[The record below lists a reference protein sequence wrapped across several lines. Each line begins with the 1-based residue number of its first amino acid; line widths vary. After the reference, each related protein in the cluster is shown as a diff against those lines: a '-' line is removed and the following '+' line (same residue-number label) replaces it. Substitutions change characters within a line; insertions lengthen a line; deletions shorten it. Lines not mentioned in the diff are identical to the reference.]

1 MSDQILNITEDLYRY
16 MLDRSLREPD
26 VLRRLR
32 ERTAEL
38 PGAGMQIAPLQGQF
52 MAFLAK
58 LTGARNT
65 LEIGVYTGYSSLA
78 VALALPDDGRVVA
91 CDISSEYTD
100 IAKPYWQ
107 EAGVLPKI
115 DLRLAPALETL
126 DALIDNGETGRFDFA
141 FIDADKENYTHYYER
156 TLQLVRP
163 GGVILVDNV
172 LWNGSVVDESK
183 QDVDTV
189 AIRQFNEKLHHDDRI
204 DLSMLP
210 LADGI
215 TIARKKES

>member
-1 MSDQILNITEDLYRY
+1 MSDQIMNITEDLYHY
-16 MLDRSLREPD
+16 MLDSSLREPD

-32 ERTAEL
+32 KRTAEL
-38 PGAGMQIAPLQGQF
+38 PDSQMQISPLQGQF
-52 MAFLAK
+52 MALLVK
-58 LTGARNT
+58 LMGARNT
-65 LEIGVYTGYSSLA
+65 LEVGVYTGYSSLA
-78 VALALPDDGRVVA
+78 VALALPENGRVVA

-115 DLRLAPALETL
+115 DLRLAPALDTL
-126 DALIDNGETGRFDFA
+126 DELLGNNEAGHFDFA
-141 FIDADKENYTHYYER
+141 FIDADKENYSPYYER
-156 TLQLVRP
+156 CLQLVRP

-172 LWNGSVVDESK
+172 LWNGAVVDNSK
-183 QDVDTV
+183 QDVDTI
-189 AIRQFNEKLHHDDRI
+189 AIRQLNQQLLHDDRI

-215 TIARKKES
+215 TMARKR

>member
-1 MSDQILNITEDLYRY
+1 MSDQIQNISESLYDY
-16 MLDRSLREPD
+16 MLNTSLREPD

-38 PGAGMQIAPLQGQF
+38 PDSQMQISALQGQF
-52 MAFLAK
+52 MALLVK
-58 LTGARNT
+58 LMGARNT
-65 LEIGVYTGYSSLA
+65 LEVGVYTGYSSLA
-78 VALALPDDGRVVA
+78 VALALPENGRVVA

-126 DALIDNGETGRFDFA
+126 DALIDDNEEEGFDFA
-141 FIDADKENYTHYYER
+141 FIDADKENYSPYYER
-156 TLQLVRP
+156 CLQLIRP

-172 LWNGSVVDESK
+172 LWNGAVVDESK
-183 QDVDTV
+183 QDVDTL
-189 AIRQFNEKLHHDDRI
+189 AIRQFNQKLHHDDRV
-204 DLSMLP
+204 DLSLLP

-215 TIARKKES
+215 TIARKR